1 VTPLDAL
8 ELRNGTALARL
19 RAGGLDTDALLVQL
33 LTTSC
38 LLEVSKL
45 LSSGADLG
53 AFARGTLEVLTRFA
67 PIDCCA
73 IRVEAP
79 GVPPVRA
86 VLGDLPAGLDDGLF
100 AAAIADRDPAEGD
113 PGDGGP
119 ARRAAGPGVASGVL
133 RAAGGPVG
141 YLAAVDLP
149 APLAGAGIIERLAEQ
164 ISEGL
169 TTLVEAER
177 SRRRLAAARAVELA
191 SQVDENYDR
200 DRLAA
205 FVASVAELPNAVGAR
220 LAVRGS
226 ALAGDIVVAAGLPV
240 EIGTDV
246 VAELAGD
253 PVNATTHQ
261 VDIDE
266 QVRLTVELRWAMPPA
281 DAELG
286 ALATSVESL
295 VHALRR
301 AERAARLLDEAETDE
316 LTGLGNR
323 RRALRLLSA
332 ARTRAERDDASFAV
346 LILDLDHFK
355 RVNDTLGHAAGDA
368 ALMAFASMLR
378 TSIRDEGRATRW
390 GGEEFLVV
398 CADSDA
404 TTARALAGRLLEL
417 VPAACA
423 SVLPSGWRQ
432 TVSIGIA
439 CYPDDGDNPTAVVHA
454 ADEALYRAK
463 RGGRNAVAVASS
475 GAVVGS
481 TPGVAAG

>member
-1 VTPLDAL
+1 MMPLDAL
-8 ELRNGTALARL
+8 ELRNGAALARL
-19 RAGGLDTDALLVQL
+19 RAGGLDTDSLLVQL

-45 LSSGADLG
+45 LSSGVDLG
-53 AFARGTLEVLTRFA
+53 AFARGALDVLTQFA

-86 VLGDLPAGLDDGLF
+86 ALGDLPPGLDDEFF
-100 AAAIADRDPAEGD
+100 AASAGEACTVAPGIAA
-113 PGDGGP
+113 
-119 ARRAAGPGVASGVL
+119 GVL
-133 RAAGGPVG
+133 RAGGNPVG
-141 YLAAVDLP
+141 YLVAADLP

-164 ISEGL
+164 ISGGL
-169 TTLVEAER
+169 TTLIEAER
-177 SRRRLAAARAVELA
+177 SRRRLAAARAVEVA
-191 SQVDENYDR
+191 SHIDESFDR
-200 DRLAA
+200 DHFAA

-220 LAVRGS
+220 LAVRCS
-226 ALAGDIVVAAGLPV
+226 RLAGDLVVAAGLAVDPPA
-240 EIGTDV
+240 E
-246 VAELAGD
+246 VAAD
-253 PVNATTHQ
+253 PASEAPHVTVRVA
-261 VDIDE
+261 DIDE
-266 QVRLTVELRWAMPPA
+266 QARLAVELRWALPPA

-332 ARTRAERDDASFAV
+332 ARSRAERDGTSFAV

-368 ALMAFASMLR
+368 ALVAFASLLR
-378 TSIRDEGRATRW
+378 ASICDEGRASRW

-398 CADSDA
+398 CPDSDT
-404 TTARALAGRLLEL
+404 TTACAFAGRLLER

-423 SVLPSGWRQ
+423 AALPSGWRQ
-432 TVSIGIA
+432 TASIGIA
-439 CYPDDGDNPTAVVHA
+439 CYPADGDNPTAVVHA

-463 RGGRNAVAVASS
+463 RSGRNAVAVAS
-475 GAVVGS
+475 A
-481 TPGVAAG
+481 PGPGPARRTVSA